1 MDMKLKHNLC
11 ALSIITAGL
20 SFSAHAKESL
30 DLEAMIAAAK
40 QEEAIIVYAPTGKIV
55 QQAKDFTEKYGVKA
69 VGIKAKA
76 PHIIEII
83 SREAKANNVKAD
95 VALIEDAPA
104 TQVQL
109 LDKGYVTSW
118 VPDDMKQDIVR
129 AYQSPLIVVLAPN
142 VWSYN
147 TAQYNRCPITNLWQ
161 LTEPKWR
168 HKIAM
173 QDPLIKPLYSDTFNQ
188 MATNYDEQVSKA
200 YRDLY
205 GKPLQTEESSATA
218 EFVKRLAQNGPL
230 LTKSD
235 GDAAQAIGAPDVK
248 DSFVGLISTA
258 KFRENKNGMKL
269 GICHEMKPFIGALYP
284 APGVITT
291 KTNSPN
297 ASKLFIHYL
306 MTAEGIKLQG
316 VDGKMSSNQN
326 VALPAEEA
334 SGIQQY
340 RDQLMMYRTA
350 TSNSDWQKR
359 QDWMDLWSLNY
370 QR

>member
-1 MDMKLKHNLC
+1 MKYNLLT
-11 ALSIITAGL
+11 LSVVAAGL
-20 SFSAHAKESL
+20 SLATHAKASF
-30 DLEAMIAAAK
+30 DLQATIAAAQ
-40 QEEAIIVYAPTGKIV
+40 QEAPITVYAPTGKIV
-55 QQAKDFTEKYGVKA
+55 QQAKDFSQKYGVKA

-83 SREAKANNVKAD
+83 SREAQANNVKAD

-104 TQVQL
+104 TQAQL
-109 LDKGYVTSW
+109 LAKGYATSW
-118 VPDDMKQDIVR
+118 VPDDMKQDISKD
-129 AYQSPLIVVLAPN
+129 YQTPLMVVLAPN
-142 VWSYN
+142 VWTYN
-147 TAQYNRCPITNLWQ
+147 TAQYDTCPITNIWQ
-161 LTEPKWR
+161 LTDPKWH

-173 QDPLIKPLYSDTFNQ
+173 QDPLIKPLYADTFNQ
-188 MATNYDEQVSKA
+188 MATNYDDQMAKA
-200 YRDLY
+200 YQDLY
-205 GKPLQTEESSATA
+205 GQPLNTDESSATA

-269 GICHEMKPFIGALYP
+269 GICNDMQPFIGTLYP
-284 APGVITT
+284 SPGVITT

-316 VDGKMSSNQN
+316 IDGKMSSNQK
-326 VALPAEEA
+326 VALPAQEA

-340 RDQLMMYRTA
+340 RDQLVTFK
-350 TSNSDWQKR
+350 TSSLDSDWQNR

>member
-1 MDMKLKHNLC
+1 MKMKYNLL
-11 ALSIITAGL
+11 ALSLVTASL
-20 SFSAHAKESL
+20 SFAAHSNESF
-30 DLEAMIAAAK
+30 DLEAMIEAAK
-40 QEEAIIVYAPTGKIV
+40 SEEAITIYAPTGKIV
-55 QQAKDFTEKYGVKA
+55 QQAKDFSEKYGVKA
-69 VGIKAKA
+69 VGIKAKS
-76 PHIIEII
+76 PQIIEII
-83 SREAKANNVKAD
+83 SREAQANNVKTD
-95 VALIEDAPA
+95 VAIIEDAPA

-118 VPDDMKQDIVR
+118 IPDDIKQDIDQE
-129 AYQSPLIVVLAPN
+129 YQKPLAVVLAPN

-147 TAQYNRCPITNLWQ
+147 TAEYDTCPITNIWQ

-168 HKIAM
+168 NKIAM

-188 MATNYDEQVSKA
+188 LATNYDGQMAQA
-200 YRDLY
+200 YQDLY
-205 GKPLQTEESSATA
+205 GQAIKTDQSSATA

-235 GDAAQAIGAPDVK
+235 GDAAQAVGAPDTQN
-248 DSFVGLISTA
+248 SFIGLISTA
-258 KFRENKNGMKL
+258 KFRDNKNGMKL
-269 GICHEMKPFIGALYP
+269 GICNGMQPFIGSLYP

-306 MTAEGIKLQG
+306 MTAEGIEAQG
-316 VDGKMSSNQN
+316 VDGKMSANLK
-326 VALPAEEA
+326 VKLPDEEA
-334 SGIQQY
+334 SGIEQY
-340 RDQLMMYRTA
+340 RDQLMKYKTT
-350 TSNSDWQKR
+350 TSISDWQKR

>member
-1 MDMKLKHNLC
+1 MKMKYNLL
-11 ALSIITAGL
+11 ALSVVTAGL
-20 SFSAHAKESL
+20 SFATHAKASF
-30 DLEAMIAAAK
+30 DLQATIAAAQ
-40 QEEAIIVYAPTGKIV
+40 QEAPITVYAPTGKIV

-83 SREAKANNVKAD
+83 SREAQANNVKAD

-104 TQVQL
+104 TQAQL
-109 LDKGYVTSW
+109 LAKGYVTSW
-118 VPDDMKQDIVR
+118 VPDDMKQDISKD
-129 AYQSPLIVVLAPN
+129 YQNPLTVVLAPN
-142 VWSYN
+142 VWTYN
-147 TAQYNRCPITNLWQ
+147 TAQYDTCPITNIWQ
-161 LTEPKWR
+161 LTEPKWH

-173 QDPLIKPLYSDTFNQ
+173 QDPLIKPLYADTFNQ
-188 MATNYDEQVSKA
+188 MATHYDDQMAKA
-200 YRDLY
+200 YQDLY
-205 GKPLQTEESSATA
+205 GKPLKTDESSATA

-269 GICHEMKPFIGALYP
+269 GICHGMQPFIGTLYP
-284 APGVITT
+284 SPGVITT

-316 VDGKMSSNQN
+316 IDGKMSSNQK
-326 VALPAEEA
+326 VALPAQEA

-340 RDQLMMYRTA
+340 RNQLMTFK
-350 TSNSDWQKR
+350 TSSLNSDWQNR

>member
-1 MDMKLKHNLC
+1 MKYNLL
-11 ALSIITAGL
+11 ALSIVTAGL
-20 SFSAHAKESL
+20 SFATHANESF
-30 DLEAMIAAAK
+30 DLNALVAAAQ
-40 QEEAIIVYAPTGKIV
+40 QEEAITVYAPTGKIV
-55 QQAKDFTEKYGVKA
+55 QQTKDFTAKYGVKA

-76 PHIIEII
+76 PNIIEII
-83 SREAKANNVKAD
+83 SREAQANNVKAD

-109 LDKGYVTSW
+109 LDKGYVFSW
-118 VPDDMKQDIVR
+118 VPDDMKQDI
-129 AYQSPLIVVLAPN
+129 ATDYQNPLTVVLASN
-142 VWSYN
+142 VWAYN
-147 TAQYNRCPITNLWQ
+147 TAQYQTCPLTNIWQ

-173 QDPLIKPLYSDTFNQ
+173 QDPLIKPLYADTFNQ
-188 MATNYDEQVSKA
+188 MATHYDDQMAKA
-200 YRDLY
+200 YQDLY
-205 GKPLQTEESSATA
+205 GHPLKTEEGSATA

-269 GICHEMKPFIGALYP
+269 GICAGMKPFIGVLYP
-284 APGVITT
+284 SPGVITT

-297 ASKLFIHYL
+297 AAKLFIHYL

-316 VDGKMSSNQN
+316 IDGKISTNQK

-340 RDQLMMYRTA
+340 RDQLMMYKM
-350 TSNSDWQKR
+350 TSLNSDWQKR

>member
-1 MDMKLKHNLC
+1 MKMKHNLL
-11 ALSIITAGL
+11 ALSLVIAGL
-20 SFSAHAKESL
+20 SFTAHAKESFDL
-30 DLEAMIAAAK
+30 DALIAAAQK
-40 QEEAIIVYAPTGKIV
+40 EEAITVYAPTGKIV
-55 QQAKDFTEKYGVKA
+55 QQAKDFSEKYGVKA

-76 PHIIEII
+76 PNIIEII
-83 SREAKANNVKAD
+83 SREAQAGNVKAD

-118 VPDDMKQDIVR
+118 VPEDMQQDIVKE
-129 AYQSPLIVVLAPN
+129 YQNPLTVVLAPN
-142 VWSYN
+142 IWSYN
-147 TAQYNRCPITNLWQ
+147 TAQYDSCPITNIWQ
-161 LTEPKWR
+161 LTEPKW
-168 HKIAM
+168 HNKIAM

-188 MATNYDEQVSKA
+188 MATNYDDQMAKA
-200 YRDLY
+200 YQDLY
-205 GKPLQTEESSATA
+205 GEPLKTDEGSATA

-269 GICHEMKPFIGALYP
+269 GICHDMKPFIGALYP
-284 APGVITT
+284 APGVITA

-316 VDGKMSSNQN
+316 IDGKMSSNQK
-326 VALPAEEA
+326 VALPTEEA

-340 RDQLMMYRTA
+340 RNQLMMYKTA
-350 TSNSDWQKR
+350 TSNSDWQNR

>member
-1 MDMKLKHNLC
+1 MKMKHNLL
-11 ALSIITAGL
+11 ALSVATAGL
-20 SFSAHAKESL
+20 SFVAHANEAF
-30 DLEAMIAAAK
+30 DLNAMIAAAK
-40 QEEAIIVYAPTGKIV
+40 QEEAITVYAPTGKIV
-55 QQAKDFTEKYGVKA
+55 QQAKDFSEKYGVKA

-83 SREAKANNVKAD
+83 SREAEANNVKAD

-118 VPDDMKQDIVR
+118 VPDDMKNDIVKE
-129 AYQSPLIVVLAPN
+129 YQNPLTVVLAPN
-142 VWSYN
+142 VWAYN
-147 TAQYNRCPITNLWQ
+147 TAQYDSCPITNIWQ
-161 LTEPKWR
+161 LTEPEWR

-188 MATNYDEQVSKA
+188 MATNYDDQMAKA
-200 YRDLY
+200 YQDLY
-205 GKPLQTEESSATA
+205 GEPLKTEESSATA
-218 EFVKRLAQNGPL
+218 EFVKRLAKNGPL

-269 GICHEMKPFIGALYP
+269 GVCHDMKPFIGALYP
-284 APGVITT
+284 SPGVITT

-306 MTAEGIKLQG
+306 MTYEGIKLQG
-316 VDGKMSSNQN
+316 IDGKISSNEK
-326 VALPAEEA
+326 VDLPPEEA

-340 RDQLMMYRTA
+340 RSQLMSYNIA
-350 TSNSDWQKR
+350 TSSADWQKR

>member
-1 MDMKLKHNLC
+1 MKIKYNLL
-11 ALSIITAGL
+11 ALSLATAGL
-20 SFSAHAKESL
+20 SFAAHANEL
-30 DLEAMIAAAK
+30 FDLEAMIAAAK
-40 QEEAIIVYAPTGKIV
+40 QEAPITVYAPTGKIV

-83 SREAKANNVKAD
+83 SREAQANNVKAD

-104 TQVQL
+104 TQIQL

-118 VPDDMKQDIVR
+118 VPDDMKQDISKD
-129 AYQSPLIVVLAPN
+129 YQKPLTVVLAPN

-147 TAQYNRCPITNLWQ
+147 TAQYDRCPITNIWQ

-173 QDPLIKPLYSDTFNQ
+173 QDPLIKPLYADTFNQ
-188 MATNYDEQVSKA
+188 MATNYDKQMAKA
-200 YRDLY
+200 YQDLY
-205 GKPLQTEESSATA
+205 GKPLKTDESTATA

-269 GICHEMKPFIGALYP
+269 GICHGMKPFIGALYP
-284 APGVITT
+284 SPGVITT

-306 MTAEGIKLQG
+306 MTAEGIRLQG
-316 VDGKMSSNQN
+316 VDGKMSSNQK
-326 VALPAEEA
+326 VALPPEEA

-340 RDQLMMYRTA
+340 SNQLMMYKTA